1 MIITETIREI
11 CRMGNLPSKQLSK
24 PAMAAKLLTL
34 QAELEKNPE
43 IPLEVFEAMDS
54 ETRTV
59 ALQGFILIAIQT
71 LNE

>member
-1 MIITETIREI
+1 
-11 CRMGNLPSKQLSK
+11 
-24 PAMAAKLLTL
+24 MAAKLLTL